1 MATASANHPWDM
13 KAFLDSLTVELDKAR
28 DVLAIKAVTR
38 PLTYSVQD
46 VGLDLQV
53 FPQYDGE
60 QVKFLTAQPG
70 DSGASGLKI
79 QLGSI
84 TARSIRET
92 TSDPMR
98 RDDVPI
104 DEIEGIDD
112 ATKRSLE
119 TVGVKSARDIE
130 RMEERNVDL
139 EKVTKSKLDYGGLA
153 NVINKARRR
162 DLPPTVKHVAVGTSE
177 GEPVLAVSGEN
188 LAVAE
193 SLSSFPV
200 AQLDGRHLE
209 VVSAS
214 PERLELRLDPAT
226 LEGRVAKLE
235 IALDPFAVV
244 SMDLHAGKDF

>member
-1 MATASANHPWDM
+1 MATASANRPWDM

-28 DVLAIKAVTR
+28 DVLAVKAVTR

-60 QVKFLTAQPG
+60 QVRFLTAQPG

-92 TSDPMR
+92 TSDPIR

-104 DEIEGIDD
+104 EEFEGIDEG
-112 ATKRSLE
+112 TRRSLE
-119 TVGVKSARDIE
+119 AVGVKSARDVE
-130 RMEERNVDL
+130 RMEERDVDL
-139 EKVTKSKLDYGGLA
+139 EKVTSSKLDYSRLA
-153 NVINKARRR
+153 NIISKARRR
-162 DLPPTVKHVAVGTSE
+162 GLPPVVKQVAMSASD

-193 SLSSFPV
+193 TLSSFPV
-200 AQLDGRHLE
+200 ARLDGRRLE
-209 VVSAS
+209 VVSSS
-214 PERLELRLDPAT
+214 PGRLDLRLDPAR
-226 LEGRVAKLE
+226 LEGRVARLE

-244 SMDLHAGKDF
+244 SMDLHADGGS